1 MPSNTTP
8 SGAPIAFPGVPRHR
22 PIGPLAAGLALA
34 AVVLQVLLGRLL
46 GIIDW
51 SGCFC
56 DERAS
61 AWTPG
66 VTAQVWYT
74 ASSVL
79 IGALLSRRL
88 LARGTPP
95 AGQPEYF
102 AAVVSPALAVLFVV
116 PLVVGLAAGADSPR
130 TIPAGID
137 IGASVLVGA
146 LLGALAAIVV
156 FSFPRLI
163 RPIWLHIGWIWL
175 LGLLSVVISWEDR
188 VGQTV
193 PIGSILIGGPGSEA
207 APIDRTLHDIT
218 VSLMTVVAIL
228 GPAALGSWLTWQ
240 ARSAGA
246 LTWESVA
253 VGVAGPMFALVT
265 YFFRPDA
272 LSGDNLDAFSL
283 AAKTLLIAAVAA
295 GAALLGHS
303 VWHQPVAPHDSQYR
317 SRHRQ

>member
-1 MPSNTTP
+1 MVNT
-8 SGAPIAFPGVPRHR
+8 SSGGAPIALLDVPRRR
-22 PIGPLAAGLALA
+22 PIGLLAAGLALA
-34 AVVLQVLLGRLL
+34 AAVLQVLLGRLL
-46 GIIDW
+46 GTVDW

-56 DERAS
+56 GGRAQ

-88 LARGTPP
+88 LARGVPP
-95 AGQPEYF
+95 AVQSEYF
-102 AAVVSPALAVLFVV
+102 AAVVSPAATVLFAV
-116 PLVVGLAAGADSPR
+116 PLVVALAAGADSPR
-130 TIPAGID
+130 AIPAGID
-137 IGASVLVGA
+137 IGASVPVGA
-146 LLGALAAIVV
+146 LLGAMAALVV
-156 FSFPRLI
+156 FSFPRLA

-175 LGLLSVVISWEDR
+175 LGLLSVVISWDDR

-193 PIGSILIGGPGSEA
+193 PIGSILIGGPGGDA
-207 APIDRTLHDIT
+207 APIDRTLHDVT

-228 GPAALGSWLTWQ
+228 GPAAIGGWLAWQ

-246 LTWESVA
+246 LTGESIA
-253 VGVAGPMFALVT
+253 IGVAGPVLALAT

-272 LSGDNLDAFSL
+272 LGGDNADALGL

-303 VWHQPVAPHDSQYR
+303 LWNQPVAPHDPEYR